1 MKGQRRRTRRNVSK
15 NRRSKGHTRTAPVAP
30 RTAEEFFAK
39 PKRFQDRWIRTTH
52 VVSKMRSDHVSLR
65 KASREYGLA
74 PQTVTRW
81 AGSALRKRPN
91 GRYAAKAMDELLR
104 VLVIPQPGS
113 KLRET
118 AFRDSRQ
125 ASESLRYLN
134 AVQKYFDT
142 GDASGIQEF
151 VGKYVVDINGEQI
164 LLLTDLAEL
173 APFGGAGF
181 SYESFYAR
189 SA

>member
-1 MKGQRRRTRRNVSK
+1 M
-15 NRRSKGHTRTAPVAP
+15 
-30 RTAEEFFAK
+30 
-39 PKRFQDRWIRTTH
+39 
-52 VVSKMRSDHVSLR
+52 
-65 KASREYGLA
+65 
-74 PQTVTRW
+74 
-81 AGSALRKRPN
+81 RKRPN
-91 GRYAAKAMDELLR
+91 GRYAAKGRDELLR

-125 ASESLRYLN
+125 AGEALRYLN
-134 AVQKYFDT
+134 AAQKYFDT

-151 VGKYVVDINGEQI
+151 VGKYIVAINGERI
-164 LLLTDLAEL
+164 PLLTDLTEL